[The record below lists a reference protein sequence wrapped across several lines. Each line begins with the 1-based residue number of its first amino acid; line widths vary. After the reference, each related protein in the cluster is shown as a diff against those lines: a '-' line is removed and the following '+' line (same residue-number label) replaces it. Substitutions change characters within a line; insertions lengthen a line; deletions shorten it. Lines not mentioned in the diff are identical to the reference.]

1 MKTVRAKKKMGQH
14 FLTDLSIAQKLADT
28 LTFNN
33 YDSVLEVGP
42 GMGVLTQFL
51 IQKTAQLHL
60 IEIADAFERAREV
73 CVP

>member
-1 MKTVRAKKKMGQH
+1 VQKKNLGQH
-14 FLTDLSIAQKLADT
+14 FLVDLNIAQKLADT

-51 IQKTAQLHL
+51 IQKTAHLHV
-60 IEIADAFERAREV
+60 IEIDSESV
-73 CVP
+73 LYLKKILY